1 MSNTNLRIRNTAT
14 GVRYLFSAEDLP
26 ACVIRVM
33 TGVAFPSAM
42 ARKTRVSLS
51 VQEDLMREFDV
62 VSESLGHPTRSKAV
76 SEAMREFVS
85 TKKWDMAKKGVVP
98 GVILV
103 TYDHHARGVNRAL
116 TELQHDYHEIVGAT
130 MHIHLS
136 KHTCLEVISFE
147 GDVER
152 VRSLAKMLQSQKGV
166 MSLKVVT
173 APSM

>member
-1 MSNTNLRIRNTAT
+1 M
-14 GVRYLFSAEDLP
+14 
-26 ACVIRVM
+26 
-33 TGVAFPSAM
+33 
-42 ARKTRVSLS
+42 SLS
-51 VQEDLMREFDV
+51 LDAGLIEEFDSV
-62 VSESLGHPTRSKAV
+62 VETLGHPTRSKAV

-85 TKKWDMAKKGVVP
+85 TKKWDTSKKGVVP

-130 MHIHLS
+130 MHIHLTR
-136 KHTCLEVISFE
+136 HTCLEVISFE
-147 GDVER
+147 GEAER

-166 MSLKVVT
+166 LSLKVVT